1 MYAVLISVLV
11 TSSIAAALALLLVL
25 SERFIV
31 NYGPCQVDINGEKQI
46 TVQGGTPLLGVLME
60 NKIFIPSACGG
71 RGTCGFC
78 KVKAIDGAGQLLPTE
93 TPFLTKQEIKDN
105 IRLSCQIKI
114 RNDIKIWIPEDLLL
128 VKEYECTCTE
138 IVDLTYDVKR
148 FRFELKDPPT
158 IDFVPGKYTQLLCPR
173 YKGNSEEI
181 YRAYSIASDPQQKD
195 FIELI
200 IRLVPNGICTT
211 YCFEHLK
218 AGDPVKLNGP
228 YGDFRMNSTDAP
240 MIWIAGGSGMAPFI
254 SMLNHLNNDQIQRNI
269 TYFFGGNQVRDLFL
283 QEEIA
288 QISSSLPNFKFVP
301 VVAAPAED
309 EQWDGETGLVT
320 EAVQR
325 NFSDLSSHEGYL
337 CGSPGMIDA
346 SIKVLTSLGMREEN
360 IFFDKF

>member
-11 TSSIAAALALLLVL
+11 TSSIAAILALLLVL

-31 NYGPCQVDINGEKQI
+31 NYGPCEVDINGEKQI
-46 TVQGGTPLLGVLME
+46 TVQGGNSLLSILIE

-78 KVKAIDGAGQLLPTE
+78 KVKALDGAGALLPTE

-128 VKEYECTCTE
+128 VKEYECTCTQIE
-138 IVDLTYDVKR
+138 DLTYDVKR
-148 FRFELKDPPT
+148 FRFELKEPAS
-158 IDFVPGKYTQLLCPR
+158 IDFVPGKYAQILCPR

-181 YRAYSIASDPQQKD
+181 YRAYSIASGPQQKNI
-195 FIELI
+195 IELI

-218 AGDPVKLNGP
+218 VGDPVKLNGP
-228 YGDFRMNSTDAP
+228 YGDFRMTSTEAP

-254 SMLNHLNNDQIQRNI
+254 SMLNHLNNERIQRPT

-283 QEEIA
+283 ADEIEKL
-288 QISSSLPNFKFVP
+288 SVSLDNFKFVP

-309 EQWDGETGLVT
+309 EQWNGETGLVT

-325 NFSDLSSHEGYL
+325 AFTDLSSHEGYL

-346 SIKVLTSLGMREEN
+346 SIKVLTSLGMLEEN